1 MLAEVLWCP
10 KCGQPTKCI
19 REAAGHWCA
28 NWRCSPAN
36 GPSKGSLQLGTSSL
50 TLEAACKQIVTINH
64 QTLDVI
70 TSCLSISL
78 DSEQP
83 NPRGSPL

>member
-1 MLAEVLWCP
+1 MLAEVLIVPNVGSRPSASERLQGIGVPIGAAVQPMGPAKDHCSW
-10 KCGQPTKCI
+10 GQV
-19 REAAGHWCA
+19 A
-28 NWRCSPAN
+28 SP
-36 GPSKGSLQLGTSSL
+36 
-50 TLEAACKQIVTINH
+50 LEAACKQIVTVNH

-78 DSEQP
+78 DGEQP